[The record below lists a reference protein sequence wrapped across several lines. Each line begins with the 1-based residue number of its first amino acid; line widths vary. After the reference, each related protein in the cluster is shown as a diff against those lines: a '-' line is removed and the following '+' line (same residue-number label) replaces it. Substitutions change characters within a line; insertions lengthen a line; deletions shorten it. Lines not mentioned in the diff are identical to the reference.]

1 MTPDELRAEILRL
14 GPWHYDI
21 EIAPGIHT
29 GAGSVAAGGY
39 APELGKPSLLY
50 PRQMME
56 QLATELFPDGRLG
69 GRSVLDCGCNSGGY
83 LFALTSLGAGRC
95 FGFDARQHWIDQARF
110 VASQLPSDNIEF
122 ATCELAS
129 LPQRNLGRFDITIF
143 SGLFYHLPDPVT
155 GLRIAADHTNELLT
169 VNTDVGEGSR
179 ASLVVSPES
188 TVEVMSGVNG
198 LAWLPTGP
206 GVIQHILRWCGF
218 PHTRLR
224 FDRIAPSG
232 RRRIEILAAR
242 DERFFAHY
250 DANYG
255 RFRVP
260 GPPALHRR
268 VLAKLRR
275 AWRA

>member
-21 EIAPGIHT
+21 EIAPGIRT
-29 GAGSVAAGGY
+29 GAGSVSAGSY
-39 APELGKPSLLY
+39 APELGTPTVIH
-50 PRQMME
+50 PQQMME
-56 QLATELFPDGRLG
+56 HLATELFPDGKLG
-69 GRSVLDCGCNSGGY
+69 GRSVLDCGCNAGGY

-95 FGFDARQHWIDQARF
+95 FGFDARQHWINQARF

-122 ATCELAS
+122 ATCDLAA
-129 LPQRNLGRFDITIF
+129 LPQRNLGRFDVTIF
-143 SGLFYHLPDPVT
+143 SGLFYHLPDPVA
-155 GLRIAADHTNELLT
+155 GLRIAADHTNELLI
-169 VNTDVGEGSR
+169 VNTDVGEGSG
-179 ASLVVSPES
+179 AALVVNPES
-188 TVEVMSGVNG
+188 IVEVMSGVNG

-218 PHTRLR
+218 RHTRLR
-224 FDRIAPSG
+224 FDRFEVST

-250 DANYG
+250 DANYA
-255 RFRVP
+255 RFHVP
-260 GPPALHRR
+260 TRPPLHRR
-268 VLAKLRR
+268 VAAKLRR